1 MKSKAMAGSSTSEV
15 SGHQCHSEA
24 KFAKV
29 IDGRKQPIRGLWI
42 RGDRYYAQLT
52 VEDPSTGVKQVRR
65 VPLLDKDGKPATTT
79 AQAVAIMER
88 LKVNRTDGDM
98 PTVHRCP
105 KFADY
110 VVTYLDFVK
119 AGSGTK
125 KASTISKDTATLAG
139 WTEHMGQM
147 RLDQIKP
154 AHVNGFIKKRLTTGS
169 KPRTVNLDVISLRT
183 CLKHARQDG
192 WIQRLPTDGLKPLK
206 VVTPKRPFFG
216 VAQLDAICNA
226 AVDTRRNTSGETVPV
241 TKNGV
246 QFVDYIRL
254 LSYCGARRK
263 EALALRWKDVDFD
276 GKLLT
281 IGNDGDTKNSQAR
294 TVNFN
299 AKLKA
304 HLLDMKSRKAPDSDF
319 LFPSPQRGEHNLS
332 VKTFKESL
340 GLVRAHAKLLRFTFH
355 DCRHHFISLC
365 VMAGIDF
372 MTIAEW
378 VGHQDGGVL
387 IGKVYGH
394 LASEHRVAMAAKLTF
409 EPTILPKASTG

>member
-1 MKSKAMAGSSTSEV
+1 MTGSGTDEV
-15 SGHQCHSEA
+15 SGHQSHDAA
-24 KFAKV
+24 KFSTV

-79 AQAVAIMER
+79 AQAVAILER
-88 LKVNRTDGDM
+88 LKVSRADGDM

-105 KFADY
+105 KFSDY
-110 VVTYLDFVK
+110 VTTYLDFIK

-125 KASTISKDTATLAG
+125 KSSTIGKDTATLAG
-139 WTEHMGQM
+139 WAKHLGAM

-154 AHVNGFIKKRLTTGS
+154 AHVNGYIKKRLTDGM
-169 KPRTVNLDVISLRT
+169 KPRTCNIDVIALRC

-192 WIQRLPTDGLKPLK
+192 WIQKLPTDGLKPLK
-206 VVTPKRPFFG
+206 VITPKRPFFG
-216 VAQLDAICNA
+216 VAELDAICKSAMSTRTNA
-226 AVDTRRNTSGETVPV
+226 AGETVPV
-241 TKNGV
+241 TKNGA

-263 EALALRWKDVDFD
+263 EALALKWQDVNFA

-281 IGNDGDTKNSQAR
+281 IGNDGDTKNSQSR

-299 AKLKA
+299 AKLEA
-304 HLLDMKSRKAPDSDF
+304 HLLAMKSRKAPDSDF
-319 LFPSPQRGEHNLS
+319 LFPSPQRGERNLS

-340 GLVRAHAKLLRFTFH
+340 GLVRTHAKLPRFTFH

-378 VGHQDGGVL
+378 AGHQDGGIL

-394 LASEHRVAMAAKLTF
+394 LASEHRQAMADKLSF
-409 EPTILPKASTG
+409 EPVVLIKQGAA